1 MDRKRIMEEAIHSG
15 EMEGA
20 YVSTEFR
27 HDAEQYVE
35 GNFTIEELMART
47 KRRWRT
53 RKDEAETTHA

>member
-35 GNFTIEELMART
+35 GNFTIEELWQGRSVVGEHARI
-47 KRRWRT
+47 
-53 RKDEAETTHA
+53 EAETTHA